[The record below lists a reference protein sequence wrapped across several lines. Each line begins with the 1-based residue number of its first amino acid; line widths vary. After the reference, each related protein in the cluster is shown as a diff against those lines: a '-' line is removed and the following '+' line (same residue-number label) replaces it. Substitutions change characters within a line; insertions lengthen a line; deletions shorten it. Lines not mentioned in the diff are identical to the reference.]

1 MQCPQCH
8 APLEDNAVFCG
19 TCGKQ
24 LAPLN
29 AQGATIVSPDMEGT
43 QISNINRL
51 APPYNTPPYNTLPA
65 PQQSLHAERFVA
77 PSTLSTPNT
86 HTPSHGNDLT
96 TGGQP
101 TRRNNHFTFLAL
113 IIGLVIIVVIA
124 SVIFVVHPFSPN
136 PPLPPKRTVVA
147 SAATASGQVTFTDS
161 QSGQPGHTNSL
172 TMQVTGLKTPPSGS
186 QYQSWLINDQ
196 TEQVLPLGTLTATG
210 AAFAVKFDAN
220 ATQSTPTNNFLANN
234 LLGEGNRL
242 EVTLEQGT
250 ASLPSGSPVLLGIFP
265 PRAFVHVRHLLYS
278 FPTTPQKIGLLVGT
292 REQIEEL
299 NGQAQILQN
308 VLAAHN
314 WAAVACTTQ
323 SMLDVIEG
331 TNGAHYQPLAANC
344 AALNIAISGD
354 GFGLL
359 GNNNY
364 ISLGE
369 QHAAL
374 AANQSDSTDTIR
386 TGAQK
391 VETTLKAITG
401 WLTTIDND
409 LVALHANPHNATS
422 ESEILQLCD
431 QALHGD
437 STATAPGAI
446 GAYQQGQQMATL
458 TLNIAS

>member
-8 APLEDNAVFCG
+8 TELEDNAVFCG

-29 AQGATIVSPDMEGT
+29 AQGATLISPDMEGT
-43 QISNINRL
+43 QISHINRF
-51 APPYNTPPYNTLPA
+51 AQPYNTANTPPS
-65 PQQSLHAERFVA
+65 PQQSLRADRFVT
-77 PSTLSTPNT
+77 PPTLSTPNV
-86 HTPSHGNDLT
+86 HTPPQGNMLT

-101 TRRNNHFTFLAL
+101 PKRNNRFALLAL
-113 IIGLVIIVVIA
+113 ISGIVILAVIA

-136 PPLPPKRTVVA
+136 PPIPPKRTVVA
-147 SAATASGQVTFTDS
+147 VAPAASGQVTFTDS
-161 QSGQPGHTNSL
+161 QSGQPGHTNAL
-172 TMQVTGLKTPPSGS
+172 TMQVAGLKIPPSGS
-186 QYQSWLINDQ
+186 QYQAWLINDQ
-196 TEQVLPLGTLTATG
+196 TEQVLSLGTL
-210 AAFAVKFDAN
+210 AASGSTFAVNFDAN

-250 ASLPSGSPVLLGIFP
+250 VSLPSGKPVLVGIFP

-308 VLAAHN
+308 VLAAKN
-314 WAAVACTTQ
+314 WAAVNCATQ
-323 SMLDVIEG
+323 SMLDIIEG

-359 GNNNY
+359 GTNGY

-391 VETTLKAITG
+391 VETTLKAVTSS
-401 WLTTIDND
+401 LTTVDTA
-409 LVALHANPHNATS
+409 LVALHANPHNTNNV
-422 ESEILQLCD
+422 SEILQLCD
-431 QALHGD
+431 QALHGNG
-437 STATAPGAI
+437 TTAPGAI

-458 TLNIAS
+458 ALNTAS